1 MTSCLFR
8 AILMKQNEG
17 KHLSKWILFLS
28 LHDVSGI
35 DISDKCDS
43 MSCLSCDFF

>member
-1 MTSCLFR
+1 MTSCLSR

-28 LHDVSGI
+28 LHEMMFLVV
-35 DISDKCDS
+35 
-43 MSCLSCDFF
+43 